1 MAAGHDQTLYEIFAD
16 TDSEND
22 EDFEGFDDDE
32 NMEVFENRDDFF
44 YPENW
49 SEGRKDPLNGLI
61 EHVQFC
67 ENTGIKVQVANNAS
81 ISDYFNIFVDS
92 EDLEEMATETNV
104 AEQYFQKNPNLSRCS
119 RFRKWVSTTAAEM
132 KRYLALIF
140 AMGLVSQSDINEY
153 WSTDPVTSTPFFP
166 ATMSRDRLLLIT
178 SFFHL
183 VNNDSYIPRGQPGHN
198 PLFNLGSV
206 YKRIVDRFFSSY
218 TPHQYISLD
227 EGMIP
232 WRSHLSFVFI
242 VRTNPSNMV

>member
-1 MAAGHDQTLYEIFAD
+1 MAADHDQNLYEIFAD

-22 EDFEGFDDDE
+22 EEFESFDDDE

-44 YPENW
+44 DPENW

-92 EDLEEMATETNV
+92 EDFEDMVTETNRY

-132 KRYLALIF
+132 KRYFALIF
-140 AMGLVSQSDINEY
+140 AMGIVSQSDKINEY
-153 WSTDPVTSTPFFP
+153 WSTDPVTSAPFFP
-166 ATMSRDRLLLIT
+166 ATMSRDRFLLIT

-183 VNNDSYIPRGQPGHN
+183 VNNDSYIPRGQPGHD
-198 PLFNLGSV
+198 PLFKLGSV

-218 TPHQYISLD
+218 TPHQYTVDSRCL
-227 EGMIP
+227 ELG
-232 WRSHLSFVFI
+232 
-242 VRTNPSNMV
+242 